1 MKLRLE
7 RGADDKCRKT
17 IFSIFVRFR
26 GEQSLAGTALCRQ
39 NSELPLLSDIGG
51 NVVSGL
57 PELAGLLYN
66 CLCFVSKILK
76 FSKIVGGEKIVLTS
90 SFTLSEYKYE
100 FL

>member
-1 MKLRLE
+1 MINREKRYFQYLSDLE
-7 RGADDKCRKT
+7 
-17 IFSIFVRFR
+17 
-26 GEQSLAGTALCRQ
+26 SLLGSVQTD
-39 NSELPLLSDIGG
+39 SELPLLSDIGG

-57 PELAGLLYN
+57 PELPGLHHN

-90 SFTLSEYKYE
+90 SFTLSDYKYE

>member
-1 MKLRLE
+1 M
-7 RGADDKCRKT
+7 
-17 IFSIFVRFR
+17 R
-26 GEQSLAGTALCRQ
+26 GEPGGDCADRQ

-57 PELAGLLYN
+57 AGLAGLAGLHHN